1 MVIDFEKLSTDYDEV
16 YKKCQEINGHIY
28 LKCGDQVELV
38 VMTKDAF
45 LKKQQELM
53 AQQMVLESYAGY
65 LAGESTYS
73 LAESKQLID
82 DIIKCS

>member
-16 YKKCQEINGHIY
+16 YKKCQEINGPIY

-45 LKKQQELM
+45 IKKQQELM

-65 LAGESTYS
+65 LAGEPTYS
-73 LAESKQLID
+73 MDEVEQMVD
-82 DIIKCS
+82 DLLNSN